1 MKCAAHPEVETNLRC
16 SKCGQAIC
24 PQCLVQ
30 TPVGARCPDC
40 AQLYRLPTFQVS
52 TKYILRAM
60 GSGLGMA
67 LVGGI
72 VWGVI
77 ISSLDLFYLNLIL
90 AVGVGYVIGEVVS
103 LSVNRK
109 RGTRLAI
116 IAGLALPL
124 SYLVSIMPPWGSF
137 LNPFSLTY
145 LILDLVSIAAGI
157 FVAVSR
163 LR

>member
-1 MKCAAHPEVETNLRC
+1 
-16 SKCGQAIC
+16 
-24 PQCLVQ
+24 
-30 TPVGARCPDC
+30 
-40 AQLYRLPTFQVS
+40 
-52 TKYILRAM
+52 
-60 GSGLGMA
+60 MA

-72 VWGVI
+72 VWGII

-137 LNPFSLTY
+137 LNPFSLAY